1 MAGYPLSSDVPMAR
15 IYNFLTH
22 SLSNLSKDIMKR
34 ALKAKKR
41 FDVSS

>member
-22 SLSNLSKDIMKR
+22 SLSSLSEDIKKR